1 MAKAEWGT
9 KRVCLNCSARFYDML
24 RDPIVC
30 PSCETVVDPA
40 PNLKPRR
47 SRPAAKA
54 AAVEKKPPAVEENDD
69 LEVET
74 EAEVDVEVDIDK
86 IDDEDLVVKDDPL
99 VVVAADDD
107 EDEDG
112 ERAIE
117 DVSELGDDDVS
128 VVIDP
133 DVKDE
138 DGTS

>member
-24 RDPIVC
+24 RDPIIC
-30 PSCETVVDPA
+30 PSCETAVDPT

-47 SRPAAKA
+47 SRPGAKA
-54 AAVEKKPPAVEENDD
+54 AVAEKKPAAVEESDD
-69 LEVET
+69 LEVD
-74 EAEVDVEVDIDK
+74 VDADVDIDK
-86 IDDEDLVVKDDPL
+86 IEDEDIVVKDDDPL
-99 VVVAADDD
+99 VVATTDDD
-107 EDEDG
+107 EDDDG

-133 DVKDE
+133 EVKDE
-138 DGTS
+138 DGAS